1 MKVFIDIDVLE
12 TIKRMFFKRSDYDKN
27 FFILAIGE
35 VDLSSTVYHVK
46 DVYLKYIKYEKEEG
60 ESTIEVRLIL
70 YYTCNYNLDQ
80 TKPQSNIPNS

>member
-1 MKVFIDIDVLE
+1 MLSHKYIYIISELMKVFIDIDVLE

-60 ESTIEVRLIL
+60 ESTVEVSIIL
-70 YYTCNYNLDQ
+70 YYTCKL
-80 TKPQSNIPNS
+80 

>member
-60 ESTIEVRLIL
+60 ESTVEVSIIL
-70 YYTCNYNLDQ
+70 YYTCKL
-80 TKPQSNIPNS
+80 

>member
-1 MKVFIDIDVLE
+1 MKVLIDVDVLE

-46 DVYLKYIKYEKEEG
+46 DVYLKYIKYEKDEG
-60 ESTIEVRLIL
+60 ESTIEVRLKL

-80 TKPQSNIPNS
+80 TKP